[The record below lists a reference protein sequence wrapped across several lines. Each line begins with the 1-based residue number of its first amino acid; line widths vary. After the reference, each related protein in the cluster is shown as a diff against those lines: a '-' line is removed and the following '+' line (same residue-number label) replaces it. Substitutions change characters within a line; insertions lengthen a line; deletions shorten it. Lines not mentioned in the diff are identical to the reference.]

1 MKSPQKYIYL
11 IWNQNAKEIAP
22 AENNAVTCQVHLVQN
37 RYAKSFLQF
46 IFLKFDILLFGMKY
60 INRLNVEKKSDL
72 TIFVHIASELQF
84 EYALSGV
91 KN

>member
-1 MKSPQKYIYL
+1 MSK
-11 IWNQNAKEIAP
+11 
-22 AENNAVTCQVHLVQN
+22 
-37 RYAKSFLQF
+37 
-46 IFLKFDILLFGMKY
+46 
-60 INRLNVEKKSDL
+60 KKSDL